1 MNTKHN
7 TYLDLSKLSDRER
20 IIVRNILHEKRE
32 YVPFFT
38 DLFEIERHYKLH
50 FDKGDW
56 LCGDSW
62 FGEKTEISFPE
73 WKSMMNGTSAKNTNC
88 CEKCGGRLALISGNF
103 YFEADAEP
111 YESGIEEDVVFEKN
125 KEQINGFIC
134 DDCQTVQK
142 LWSE

>member
-20 IIVRNILHEKRE
+20 IIIRNILHEKRE

-73 WKSMMNGTSAKNTNC
+73 WKAMMKGTSVKKAQVEYPDNSHQAVIAILEAENK
-88 CEKCGGRLALISGNF
+88 ELREMLRDIADELAAGETPHV
-103 YFEADAEP
+103 YK
-111 YESGIEEDVVFEKN
+111 IEELLN
-125 KEQINGFIC
+125 KER
-134 DDCQTVQK
+134 
-142 LWSE
+142 